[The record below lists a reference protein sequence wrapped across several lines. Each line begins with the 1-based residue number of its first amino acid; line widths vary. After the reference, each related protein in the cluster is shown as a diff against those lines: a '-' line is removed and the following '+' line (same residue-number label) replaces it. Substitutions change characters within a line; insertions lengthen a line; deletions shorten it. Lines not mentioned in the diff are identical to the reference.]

1 MVKKEYA
8 IRKLL
13 TDEEKNKFIGFS
25 PILTYLM
32 FHRGIEAD
40 EANLFL
46 NPDFDKNLNDPY
58 LLHGMEKT
66 VDRIIKAIKSEEKI
80 VIYSDYDADGL
91 SAATV
96 FYDFFDKIGYKNF
109 LNYIPNR
116 NEEGF
121 GLHKEA
127 LEKLVKDGAGL
138 IITLD
143 CGIGD
148 LEEAKFAKELGVDLI
163 ITDHHLP
170 KENLPQAYAIVN
182 PKISKKDELEY
193 PEKML
198 CGAAVTW
205 KVVCAILA
213 RERFGAPE
221 GFEKWLLDVVG
232 MATLSDMVPLR
243 GENRLLA
250 KYGMIVL
257 RKTRRIGL
265 IKLLRMLKIDPRNLT
280 EDDVGFMI
288 TPRINAASRMG
299 RSVDALRLLT
309 TKDENE
315 AAEIVATLEKVN
327 QERKT
332 ITAHLSKEVKKMVE
346 AKYSPYFSNKV
357 IVAGS
362 PAWKLSLLGI
372 VAGTMV
378 ETEMKP
384 VFLWGKEEMVGL
396 IKGSCRAPEG
406 VSLTAIMEKVP
417 PGILTEFGG
426 HHMAGGFS
434 VSYETIHL
442 LEDEIAKAYEI
453 EAKEF
458 QGSAIIWIDKELEL
472 EEANLKNFS
481 EIEKL
486 SPFGIANEKPV
497 FVFKNCFFEKVDFFG
512 KEKKHLKI
520 ILTGGKGFSIE
531 SIAFFAT
538 EDLISKAEV
547 GAKKDIVGNL
557 EKSFFGR
564 PKARIRVIDILN

>member
-1 MVKKEYA
+1 MKKEYA
-8 IRKLL
+8 IRKIL
-13 TDEEKNKFIGFS
+13 TDEERNKFGGFS
-25 PILTYLM
+25 DILSGLM
-32 FHRGIEAD
+32 FHRGIDAE

-46 NPDFDKNLNDPY
+46 NPEFDKNLNDPY
-58 LLHGMEKT
+58 LLHDMEKT
-66 VDRIIKAIKSEEKI
+66 VERIIKAIKNEEKI

-91 SAATV
+91 SGATV

-109 LNYIPNR
+109 INYIPNR

-127 LEKLVKDGAGL
+127 IEKLVKIGATL
-138 IITLD
+138 IVTLD

-170 KENLPQAYAIVN
+170 KETLPDAYAVVN
-182 PKISKKDELEY
+182 PKIETQNKIQY

-198 CGAAVTW
+198 CGAAVAW

-232 MATLSDMVPLR
+232 IATLSDMVPLR
-243 GENRLLA
+243 GENRVLA
-250 KYGMIVL
+250 KYGLIVL
-257 RKTRRIGL
+257 RKTRRVGL
-265 IKLLRMLKIDPRNLT
+265 IKLLRTLKIVPRNLT
-280 EDDVGFMI
+280 EDDIGFMI

-315 AAEIVATLEKVN
+315 ATEIVSGLEKLN

-362 PAWKLSLLGI
+362 PAWKPSLLGI
-372 VAGTMV
+372 VAGTLV
-378 ETEMKP
+378 ESEMKP

-406 VSLTAIMEKVP
+406 VSLTAIMEKVS
-417 PGILTEFGG
+417 PGVLTDFGG

-434 VSYETIHL
+434 VSYETVHL
-442 LEDEIAKAYEI
+442 LEDEIAKAYEL

-458 QGSAIIWIDKELEL
+458 ESSPISWIDKELAIED
-472 EEANLKNFS
+472 ANLKVLS

-497 FVFKNCFFEKVDFFG
+497 FVFRNCFFEKVDFFG

-520 ILTGGKGFSIE
+520 ILSGENGFSIE

-547 GAKKDIVGNL
+547 GTKKDIVGNL

-564 PKARIRVIDILN
+564 PKARIRIIDILN